1 MISRA
6 RYIQRSKLR
15 ALNATFTASLPQLQ
29 QDTEPRRAANVQA
42 RGTAASWLPQLCT
55 LNSLHYSI
63 PVSLCVCSLLL
74 TLSRCLSICISIL
87 LYLARSSLS
96 HSLSP
101 PLSICLSIS
110 LSLSLSLSTQACP
123 VSLHTSLYLAYFF
136 IFNPLT
142 FVDLV
147 SLPLLLLLLS

>member
-87 LYLARSSLS
+87 LCLARSSLS

-110 LSLSLSLSTQACP
+110 LSLSLY
-123 VSLHTSLYLAYFF
+123 TSL
-136 IFNPLT
+136 PC
-142 FVDLV
+142 
-147 SLPLLLLLLS
+147 LPPYIIVPSLLLHLQPSDLCRSGLSAVAVVVIVLM